1 MSVLRFVARSM
12 LASYFVLNGVR
23 ALAHPEDLAPA
34 TAPIAE
40 KLMPKLSAALPE
52 SARAFV
58 PTDATGLVKLNGL
71 LQIVGGASLATG
83 FFRRIGA
90 GVLAVTTVTNLLAAN
105 PLTKGPGQAAAQAEF
120 GTNVALLGGVL
131 LAAQDTEGRPDL
143 AWRAKSRAELL
154 GREAEHTKATITRE
168 AAHAKAN
175 LAREG
180 KRAARRA
187 KKVATKATRTI
198 EGALK

>member
-90 GVLAVTTVTNLLAAN
+90 GVLAVTTVPNLLAAN

-131 LAAQDTEGRPDL
+131 LAAQDTEGKPTLVWRLRTQRELL
-143 AWRAKSRAELL
+143 AKDAAKRKAELE
-154 GREAEHTKATITRE
+154 RDARAT
-168 AAHAKAN
+168 AADAAK
-175 LAREG
+175 LARKSVKQG
-180 KRAARRA
+180 RKF
-187 KKVATKATRTI
+187 VA
-198 EGALK
+198 EVLS

>member
-90 GVLAVTTVTNLLAAN
+90 GVLAVTTVPNLLAAN

-131 LAAQDTEGRPDL
+131 LAAQDTEGKPTL
-143 AWRAKSRAELL
+143 AWRLRTQRELLAKDAAKRKAELE
-154 GREAEHTKATITRE
+154 RDARAT
-168 AAHAKAN
+168 AADAAK
-175 LAREG
+175 LARKSVKQG
-180 KRAARRA
+180 RKF
-187 KKVATKATRTI
+187 VA
-198 EGALK
+198 EVLS

>member
-23 ALAHPEDLAPA
+23 ALARPEDLAPA

-58 PTDATGLVKLNGL
+58 PTDATGLAKLNGL

-83 FFRRIGA
+83 FFRRVGA
-90 GVLAVTTVTNLLAAN
+90 GVLAVTTVPNLLAAN

-131 LAAQDTEGRPDL
+131 LAAQDTEGKPTL
-143 AWRAKSRAELL
+143 AWRLRTQRELLAKDAAKRKAELE
-154 GREAEHTKATITRE
+154 RDARAT
-168 AAHAKAN
+168 AADAAK
-175 LAREG
+175 LARKSVKQG
-180 KRAARRA
+180 RKI
-187 KKVATKATRTI
+187 VA
-198 EGALK
+198 EVLS

>member
-23 ALAHPEDLAPA
+23 AWAHPEHLAPA
-34 TAPIAE
+34 PAPIAE

-90 GVLAVTTVTNLLAAN
+90 GVLAVTTVPNLLAAN

-131 LAAQDTEGRPDL
+131 LAAQDTEGKPTLVWRLRTQRGLL
-143 AWRAKSRAELL
+143 AKDAAKRKAELE
-154 GREAEHTKATITRE
+154 RDARAT
-168 AAHAKAN
+168 AADAAK
-175 LAREG
+175 LARKSVKQG
-180 KRAARRA
+180 RKF
-187 KKVATKATRTI
+187 VA
-198 EGALK
+198 EVLS

>member
-23 ALAHPEDLAPA
+23 ALARPEDLAPA

-90 GVLAVTTVTNLLAAN
+90 GVLAVTTVPNLLAAN

-131 LAAQDTEGRPDL
+131 LAAQDTEGKPTLVWRLRTQRELL
-143 AWRAKSRAELL
+143 AKDAAKRKAELE
-154 GREAEHTKATITRE
+154 RDARAT
-168 AAHAKAN
+168 AADAAK
-175 LAREG
+175 LARKSVKQG
-180 KRAARRA
+180 RKF
-187 KKVATKATRTI
+187 VA
-198 EGALK
+198 EVLS

>member
-90 GVLAVTTVTNLLAAN
+90 GVLAVTTVPNLLAAN

-131 LAAQDTEGRPDL
+131 LAAQDTEGKPTL
-143 AWRAKSRAELL
+143 AWRLRTQKQLLAKD
-154 GREAEHTKATITRE
+154 
-168 AAHAKAN
+168 
-175 LAREG
+175 
-180 KRAARRA
+180 AARR
-187 KKVATKATRTI
+187 KAELERDARGAAEDAARI
-198 EGALK
+198 ARRSVRKARKSVEGVLS

>member
-23 ALAHPEDLAPA
+23 ALARPEDLAPA

-90 GVLAVTTVTNLLAAN
+90 GVLAVTTVPNLLAAN

-131 LAAQDTEGRPDL
+131 LAAQDTEGKPTL
-143 AWRAKSRAELL
+143 AWRLRTQRELLAKDAAKRKAELE
-154 GREAEHTKATITRE
+154 RDARAT
-168 AAHAKAN
+168 AADAAK
-175 LAREG
+175 LARKSVKQG
-180 KRAARRA
+180 RKF
-187 KKVATKATRTI
+187 VA
-198 EGALK
+198 EVLS

>member
-90 GVLAVTTVTNLLAAN
+90 GVLAVTTVPNLLAAN

-143 AWRAKSRAELL
+143 AWKIRTQRELAAKQA
-154 GREAEHTKATITRE
+154 AKAE
-168 AAHAKAN
+168 AAEQRAQAAAEK
-175 LAREG
+175 
-180 KRAARRA
+180 AARRGRRRRGSA
-187 KKVATKATRTI
+187 S
-198 EGALK
+198 

>member
-90 GVLAVTTVTNLLAAN
+90 GVLAVTTVPNLLAAN

-131 LAAQDTEGRPDL
+131 LAAQDTEGKPTLVWRLRTQRELL
-143 AWRAKSRAELL
+143 AKDAAKRKAELE
-154 GREAEHTKATITRE
+154 RDARAS
-168 AAHAKAN
+168 AADAAK
-175 LAREG
+175 LARKSVKQG
-180 KRAARRA
+180 RKF
-187 KKVATKATRTI
+187 VA
-198 EGALK
+198 EVLS

>member
-90 GVLAVTTVTNLLAAN
+90 GVLAVTTVPNLLAAN

-131 LAAQDTEGRPDL
+131 LAAQDTEGKPTL
-143 AWRAKSRAELL
+143 VWRLRTQRELLSKDAAKRKAELE
-154 GREAEHTKATITRE
+154 RDARAT
-168 AAHAKAN
+168 AADAAK
-175 LAREG
+175 LARKSVKQG
-180 KRAARRA
+180 RKF
-187 KKVATKATRTI
+187 VA
-198 EGALK
+198 EVLS